1 MKSINHL
8 FFIPFILMFL
18 TMFFPSKLNPDKSEF
33 SEITKNTTLPLLT
46 DLQSN
51 EYETSYSEIIKKI
64 IWVYLYWKIINYY
77 PEKNNYKFFIFVL
90 LLLHLFIFDGK
101 SFTEKKLIFNFS
113 VHMVYTII
121 VISFIVLYKYRFQ
134 KINIYQLLTI
144 CCAIFIMYED
154 KTRNLPLC
162 NNFVYLQWIIY
173 FLEIYTLKN
182 KIFKIPKAPWSA
194 VE

>member
-18 TMFFPSKLNPDKSEF
+18 IMFFPSKLNPDKSEF

-51 EYETSYSEIIKKI
+51 EYETSYSEIIKKL
-64 IWVYLYWKIINYY
+64 IWIYLYWKIINYY

-113 VHMVYTII
+113 VHMIYTII

>member
-1 MKSINHL
+1 
-8 FFIPFILMFL
+8 MFL
-18 TMFFPSKLNPDKSEF
+18 IMFFPSKLNPDKSEF

-51 EYETSYSEIIKKI
+51 EYETSYSEIIKKL
-64 IWVYLYWKIINYY
+64 IWIYLYWKIINYY

-113 VHMVYTII
+113 VHMIYTII